1 MDDLDME
8 GIWCN
13 KKYNYPFLDLGLE
26 PVFKPGMTLTD
37 VKTKFARGRKL

>member
-1 MDDLDME
+1 M
-8 GIWCN
+8 IWIWKASGAI

-26 PVFKPGMTLTD
+26 PVFKPGMALTD